1 MRETARSMVMQEN
14 EFLKLCPGRYFDT
27 VIESKVAEKRGQLA
41 RNKCA
46 IRMLVNF
53 RVTPF

>member
-1 MRETARSMVMQEN
+1 MQEN

-27 VIESKVAEKRGQLA
+27 VVESKVAKKKGQLA

-46 IRMLVNF
+46 IKEC
-53 RVTPF
+53 

>member
-1 MRETARSMVMQEN
+1 MQEN

-27 VIESKVAEKRGQLA
+27 VVESKVAKRKGQLA

-46 IRMLVNF
+46 I
-53 RVTPF
+53 